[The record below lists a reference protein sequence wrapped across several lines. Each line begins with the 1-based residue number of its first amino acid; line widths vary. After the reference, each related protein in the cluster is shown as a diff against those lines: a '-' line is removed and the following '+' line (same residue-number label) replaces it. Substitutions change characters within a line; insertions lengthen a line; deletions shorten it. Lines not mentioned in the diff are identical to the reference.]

1 MTTTDIIIPTIAST
15 ISMINDYALAIA
27 NDSASDS
34 TLDAMQFDIDC
45 ILFRD
50 ELPADMIEY
59 ADYAEL
65 PAFPEFSEHINSIDN
80 IRAYAN
86 AAFNLRP

>member
-1 MTTTDIIIPTIAST
+1 MTNSSIIIPDAIMTATLIC
-15 ISMINDYALAIA
+15 DYARAIA
-27 NDSASDS
+27 HDSASDS

-50 ELPADMIEY
+50 SLDPDMIEY

-65 PAFPEFSEHINSIDN
+65 TTTADSHISDLESLRAF
-80 IRAYAN
+80 AT

>member
-1 MTTTDIIIPTIAST
+1 MI
-15 ISMINDYALAIA
+15 ISMIADYSNAIA

-50 ELPADMIEY
+50 ELDSEQLEY
-59 ADYAEL
+59 ADYSEL
-65 PAFPEFSEHINSIDN
+65 PNSEFDDAHITDLES
-80 IRAYAN
+80 IRAFAN